1 MVHRRYGVA
10 ARVMGPLRA
19 SNVRGFSFP
28 NGIEEGLNM
37 AKQTAMSAA
46 AKFEKPL
53 DLTATYFSTNA
64 AVTAVSSDRCVLKRR
79 TRVLPR
85 NRERKNKYARN

>member
-1 MVHRRYGVA
+1 MVRRRYGVA
-10 ARVMGPLRA
+10 AHVMGPLWA

-46 AKFEKPL
+46 AKSEKSL

-64 AVTAVSSDRCVLKRR
+64 AVTAVSSDRCVLKSR
-79 TRVLPR
+79 TCLLPR
-85 NRERKNKYARN
+85 NRERKNKYA

>member
-1 MVHRRYGVA
+1 MVRLRCGVA
-10 ARVMGPLRA
+10 DRVMGPLRA

-28 NGIEEGLNM
+28 DGIEEGLNM

-46 AKFEKPL
+46 AKSEKSL

-64 AVTAVSSDRCVLKRR
+64 AVTAISSDRCVLKRR
-79 TRVLPR
+79 TREQPR
-85 NRERKNKYARN
+85 NRERENNYA

>member
-28 NGIEEGLNM
+28 DGIEEGLNM

-46 AKFEKPL
+46 AKSEKPL

-85 NRERKNKYARN
+85 NRERKNNYA